1 MIIFGD
7 RPRTSVAFHV
17 MFWPK
22 LAGHAESDPDFKFS
36 SKYKGFYGDIWCCR
50 TGLNCRPLPYQG
62 SALPLS
68 YGSRPRRESAQRA
81 RQGGRSFPQGPP
93 SRKPRAPRDRQKRS
107 RSGSRGRG
115 PRIRSF
121 RCHHDQMNYRQ
132 FPSAGI
138 GLFLPRFETSNVLA
152 TMTDEGDGRERQAG
166 ASAKNSGKALPRK
179 DSKPDAR
186 QDRLKL
192 ALRENLKR
200 RKSQARG

>member
-68 YGSRPRRESAQRA
+68 YGSIAGGQVTAAPSES
-81 RQGGRSFPQGPP
+81 GGIAKPGAHDNACGRLLALP
-93 SRKPRAPRDRQKRS
+93 SLDPPRD
-107 RSGSRGRG
+107 G
-115 PRIRSF
+115 
-121 RCHHDQMNYRQ
+121 
-132 FPSAGI
+132 AG
-138 GLFLPRFETSNVLA
+138 E
-152 TMTDEGDGRERQAG
+152 AG
-166 ASAKNSGKALPRK
+166 ADQQDQQESGGLHRHHEGQV
-179 DSKPDAR
+179 DF
-186 QDRLKL
+186 
-192 ALRENLKR
+192 
-200 RKSQARG
+200 